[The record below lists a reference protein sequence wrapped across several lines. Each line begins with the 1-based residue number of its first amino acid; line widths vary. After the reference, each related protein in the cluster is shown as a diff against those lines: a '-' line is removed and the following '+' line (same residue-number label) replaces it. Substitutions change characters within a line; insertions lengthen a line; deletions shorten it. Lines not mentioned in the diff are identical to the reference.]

1 MVFPCV
7 LYVSVVH
14 LNVMASGGSSMDHWR
29 GPLGRNLILA
39 LKRKAEPC

>member
-1 MVFPCV
+1 MFFPCV

-29 GPLGRNLILA
+29 GAIRTKSYIGS
-39 LKRKAEPC
+39 KEKG